1 MDKKLFA
8 IIIGIWVWTNAQA
21 YDFRVWG
28 VCFNLH
34 GNDEVSVTTDKEP
47 YSGFVNIP
55 DSIDEE
61 LPFNAGNYITPLIIS
76 TNL

>member
-28 VCFNLH
+28 VCLNLH
-34 GNDEVSVTTDKEP
+34 GND
-47 YSGFVNIP
+47 
-55 DSIDEE
+55 
-61 LPFNAGNYITPLIIS
+61 
-76 TNL
+76 